1 METKVPFM
9 VVFSPVTENDLGCI
23 REIYDYYIL
32 NTTATFHNEPI
43 TIPELRDFLFIAHPR
58 YPSFI
63 IKESNEIVGYC
74 FLTRYKTRQAYDRTA
89 DMSIY
94 MKPAY
99 TGRGI
104 GALAL
109 KHPEDAAKKTGI
121 HVIVGTLCAENQA
134 SIRLMEKA
142 GYTRCANLKNIGG
155 KFGKILDVVIYQKE
169 I

>member
-89 DMSIY
+89 EMSIY

-109 KHPEDAAKKTGI
+109 KHPEDAAKKP
-121 HVIVGTLCAENQA
+121 VSTLSSEPCAQ
-134 SIRLMEKA
+134 R
-142 GYTRCANLKNIGG
+142 TRQVSGLWKRPDIPA
-155 KFGKILDVVIYQKE
+155 VQT
-169 I
+169 